1 MSANSSF
8 PAVAVDL
15 QRHELLRLWLLG
27 SWAAAQRGNRFALVN
42 LVRSGF
48 EGNVPSFAATHF
60 TLTDPRRVHR
70 ATGEGLDDFV
80 NAGPVRSGA
89 STP

>member
-27 SWAAAQRGNRFALVN
+27 SWAAAKRGNRFELVN

-48 EGNVPSFAATHF
+48 EENVPSFAATHF
-60 TLTDPRRVHR
+60 TLTDSRRVHR
-70 ATGEGLDDFV
+70 ATWEGLYDFV
-80 NAGPVRSGA
+80 KAGPIRFSA
-89 STP
+89 TTP